1 VSSRA
6 CLAGLSAA
14 LHKEKCI
21 CFTIVLCVLCEL
33 CVGVGSRVLYG
44 LERGGGEGHV
54 SILMTSDVG
63 NGASSLAIARFFFKK
78 NSFFRFVSSRISYHF
93 AVIFE
98 FLRNKNL
105 RL

>member
-63 NGASSLAIARFFFKK
+63 NGASKFGHSAIFF
-78 NSFFRFVSSRISYHF
+78 
-93 AVIFE
+93 
-98 FLRNKNL
+98 
-105 RL
+105 